1 MNPLIPSVST
11 MLQADAVNLPSLLA
25 LRKNLERFR
34 LLVENS
40 QDLVA
45 EVSREGVIL
54 YVSPHVRAVLGYAP
68 RDLNGTRVFEH
79 IHPDDSAMVRE
90 KFASLEGSATPRF
103 RHQDGSWRWLET
115 SGRDFFSAEGDM
127 HRVLIARDVTKRK
140 ESEEELKRAQRANSA
155 LEEQLRQT
163 QKLESLGTLAGGIA
177 HDFNNILGAIMA
189 YTELARMD
197 TEGRTDVHRH
207 LQQVL
212 KACNR
217 AKDLVQQILAF
228 SRQQKKQRIPVR
240 LQPIVEEV
248 FELLRSTLPK
258 TLEMK
263 AAISS
268 DTCLVLADPTQIHQV
283 LVNLCTN
290 AAHAMRGRFGKL
302 EVRLEPFVVDEAF
315 ASTLPELQPGPHVL
329 LSVSD
334 TGHGMDSDTIKRIF
348 EPFFTTKGL
357 GEGTGLGLA
366 VVHGIVSDHEG
377 AIQVV
382 SRPGHGSTFHV
393 YLPMEN
399 NDERTTDVP
408 PASWPS
414 GREQHVLLVDDE
426 PALCSALEGLLQR
439 MNYAVTSLKSPTEA
453 INTFLA
459 HPDRFDLVITDM
471 EMPGMTG
478 LDLAKELL
486 KLRPALP
493 VLLTTGWYDTET
505 RECVRRLGIRDLLMK
520 PIGPGALGEMLDHVL
535 NQQASTPPIPRDQRQ
550 SLSPKLT

>member
-1 MNPLIPSVST
+1 MNPFIPSVST
-11 MLQADAVNLPSLLA
+11 MLQADAVDLPSLLA
-25 LRKNLERFR
+25 VRQNLERFR

-54 YVSPHVRAVLGYAP
+54 YVSPHVRTVLGYAP
-68 RDLNGTRVFEH
+68 GELIGTRVFEH
-79 IHPDDSAMVRE
+79 IHPEDLAVVQE
-90 KFASLEGSATPRF
+90 QFALLAGSATPRF

-115 SGRDFFSAEGDM
+115 SGRDFFSAEGET
-127 HRVLIARDVTKRK
+127 HGVLIARDVTKRK
-140 ESEEELKRAQRANSA
+140 ESEEELKKAQRANSA

-217 AKDLVQQILAF
+217 ARDLVQQILAF

-263 AAISS
+263 AAIS
-268 DTCLVLADPTQIHQV
+268 TEAGLVLADPTQIHQV

-315 ASTLPELQPGPHVL
+315 ASTLPELQPGPHVQ

-334 TGHGMDSDTIKRIF
+334 TGHGMDADTLKRIF
-348 EPFFTTKGL
+348 EPFFTTKCL

-366 VVHGIVSDHEG
+366 VVHGIVSDHGG

-393 YLPMEN
+393 YLPSEN
-399 NDERTTDVP
+399 NDERTADVP
-408 PASWPS
+408 PTIWPR

-439 MNYAVTSLKSPTEA
+439 MNYTVTVRKSPAEA
-453 INTFLA
+453 INTFRA
-459 HPDRFDLVITDM
+459 HPDRFDLVVTDI
-471 EMPGMTG
+471 EMPAMTG

-493 VLLTTGWYDTET
+493 VLLMTGWCDTET
-505 RECVRRLGIRDLLMK
+505 RESVRRLGIRDLLMK
-520 PIGPGALGEMLDHVL
+520 PIGPAALGEMLDRVF
-535 NQQASTPPIPRDQRQ
+535 NEKANTPPIQRDHRK
-550 SLSPKLT
+550 SCSP

>member
-11 MLQADAVNLPSLLA
+11 MLQADAVDLPSLIA
-25 LRKNLERFR
+25 VRQNLERFR

-54 YVSPHVRAVLGYAP
+54 YVSPHVRTVLGYAP
-68 RDLNGTRVFEH
+68 GELIGTRVFEH
-79 IHPDDSAMVRE
+79 IHPEDLAMVQE
-90 KFASLEGSATPRF
+90 QSALLAGSATPRF

-115 SGRDFFSAEGDM
+115 SGRDFFSADGEM
-127 HRVLIARDVTKRK
+127 HGVLIARDVTKRK
-140 ESEEELKRAQRANSA
+140 ESEEELKKAQRANST

-197 TEGRTDVHRH
+197 TEGQTDVHRH

-240 LQPIVEEV
+240 LQPIIEEV

-263 AAISS
+263 ATIS
-268 DTCLVLADPTQIHQV
+268 TEACLVLADPTQIHQV

-315 ASTLPELQPGPHVL
+315 ASTLPELQPGRHVQ

-334 TGHGMDSDTIKRIF
+334 TGHGMDTDTIKRIF

-366 VVHGIVSDHEG
+366 VVHGIVRDHEG

-382 SRPGHGSTFHV
+382 SRPGHGSAFHV
-393 YLPMEN
+393 YLPVDV
-399 NDERTTDVP
+399 NDAMNADLP
-408 PASWPS
+408 PTVWAS

-439 MNYAVTSLKSPTEA
+439 MNYTVTVRTSPKEA
-453 INTFLA
+453 INTFRA
-459 HPDRFDLVITDM
+459 HPDLFDLVITDM

-478 LDLAKELL
+478 LDLAKELQ
-486 KLRPALP
+486 KLGPALP
-493 VLLTTGWYDTET
+493 VLLMTGWCDTQTCESI
-505 RECVRRLGIRDLLMK
+505 RRLGIRDLLMK
-520 PIGPGALGEMLDHVL
+520 PISPAALGEMLDRVF
-535 NQQASTPPIPRDQRQ
+535 NGQANTPPIRRDQRQ
-550 SLSPKLT
+550 SLSP